1 MRRSIALISL
11 VACVVVP
18 FSTAPRQ
25 AHADTFPF
33 VAGMQTNSGVKC
45 MDWNY
50 FSEGAI
56 GIVKNGQTQS
66 HFIMPVYWRT
76 FPSGTR
82 TVRVRGKLMSA
93 SAEMSCDL
101 FVFDNKGF
109 VVSQNVKSFTF
120 SGGTGSYA
128 WVDLNVTGVTSTTNS
143 FISCGISAGSEA
155 YLMMMSYTP

>member
-1 MRRSIALISL
+1 MRSSTALISL
-11 VACVVVP
+11 FACVVAP
-18 FSTAPRQ
+18 LATAPQQ
-25 AHADTFPF
+25 ALADTFPF
-33 VAGMQTNSGVKC
+33 VAGMQTNSGFKC

-82 TVRVRGKLMSA
+82 TVRVRGKLNSA
-93 SAEMSCDL
+93 AGNLSCDL
-101 FVFDNKGF
+101 FVFDANGF
-109 VVSQNVKSFTF
+109 VVSQNAKSFSF
-120 SGGTGSYA
+120 SGGSGSYA
-128 WVDLNVTGVTSTTNS
+128 WVDLSVTGITTTTNS
-143 FISCGISAGSEA
+143 FISCGISDGGNA